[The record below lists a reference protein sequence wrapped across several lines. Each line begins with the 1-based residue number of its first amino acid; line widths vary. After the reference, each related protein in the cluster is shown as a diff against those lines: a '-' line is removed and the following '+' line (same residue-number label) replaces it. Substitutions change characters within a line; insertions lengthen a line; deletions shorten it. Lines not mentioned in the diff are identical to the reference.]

1 MKRSRTLV
9 LFAVAAGL
17 ALAFAAS
24 VGNAIKHV
32 AETAFATCRAFK
44 NLIVDNFLS
53 LAVATPSAP
62 QVAGYPQAKSFQARI
77 EKRERPVL
85 TNSWRMCPST

>member
-1 MKRSRTLV
+1 MYRSRTLV
-9 LFAVAAGL
+9 LIGVFAGL
-17 ALAFAAS
+17 ALAVATS
-24 VGNAIKHV
+24 IGNAVKHV
-32 AETAFATCRAFK
+32 ADTVYTSCRAFK
-44 NLIVDNFLS
+44 NLLVDNFLS

>member
-9 LFAVAAGL
+9 LFAALAGL
-17 ALAFAAS
+17 ALAVATS
-24 VGNAIKHV
+24 VGNAIKHA
-32 AETAFATCRAFK
+32 AETAYVTCRAFK
-44 NLIVDNFLS
+44 NLLVDNFMA
-53 LAVATPSAP
+53 LAVTEPTAH
-62 QVAGYPQAKSFQARI
+62 QVAGYPQAKSYQARI